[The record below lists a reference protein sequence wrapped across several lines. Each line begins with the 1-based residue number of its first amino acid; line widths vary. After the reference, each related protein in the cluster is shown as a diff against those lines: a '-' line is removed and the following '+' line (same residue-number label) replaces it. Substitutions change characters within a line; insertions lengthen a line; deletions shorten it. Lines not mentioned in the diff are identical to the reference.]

1 MNITDLSFMRG
12 FIRMATDGYN
22 RGWHERNGGN
32 LSYRL
37 KKSEVEDFRG
47 FVGRD
52 ALGTPSW
59 TSLGAGIP
67 ELAEEVFLVTGSGKF
82 FRNIELCPPEN
93 IGLCELDEKG
103 GNYRI
108 LWGLEN
114 GGKPTSEFLSHLM
127 NHAAKI
133 KAKGDNYR
141 VIYHC
146 HPSNIIAMS
155 FLLPLCEKTFT
166 RELWQMIT
174 ECAIV
179 FPDGVGVMPWEV
191 CGGREIAEKS
201 AVLMADYDVLLWAN
215 HGIFC
220 AGEDFD
226 LTFGLADTVEK
237 AAEIWLK
244 IAGANKKKLQTITP
258 ENLRELAKAFSV
270 KLPERFFE

>member
-1 MNITDLSFMRG
+1 MQMTDLSFMRG

-22 RGWHERNGGN
+22 RVWHERNGGN

-37 KKSEVEDFRG
+37 KKSEIDEARWCFNDG
-47 FVGRD
+47 
-52 ALGTPSW
+52 ALW

-67 ELAEEVFLVTGSGKF
+67 ELAGEFFLVTGSGKF
-82 FRNIELCPPEN
+82 FRNIELCPHEN

-103 GNYRI
+103 ENYRI

-114 GGKPTSEFLSHLM
+114 AKPTSEFLSHLM

-133 KAKGDNYR
+133 KAKGDSYR

-155 FLLPLCEKTFT
+155 FLLPLDEVTFT

-201 AVLMADYDVLLWAN
+201 AVLMADYDVIIWVN

-226 LTFGLADTVEK
+226 LTFGLADTIEK

-270 KLPERFFE
+270 KLPERFFK